1 MPLIHG
7 EQEEGQHHQNHAEGG
22 RTGINGI
29 SEQKEKRHSYKYRCP
44 KTDKLPACQAE
55 QHFGFDLGKVF
66 GNCYIRN
73 NCHLREKEK
82 RLPVWKDVFE
92 KIQLCSFSSR
102 LKRLG

>member
-7 EQEEGQHHQNHAEGG
+7 EQEEGHHYQNHAECG

-29 SEQKEKRHSYKYRCP
+29 SEQKEKRHSYKYRCSE
-44 KTDKLPACQAE
+44 TDKLPACQAE

-73 NCHLREKEK
+73 NCHLREKKNAFPCRKTFSED
-82 RLPVWKDVFE
+82 LVVF
-92 KIQLCSFSSR
+92 F
-102 LKRLG
+102 

>member
-7 EQEEGQHHQNHAEGG
+7 QQEKGHHYQNHAEGG
-22 RTGINGI
+22 RTGIDGV

-44 KTDKLPACQAE
+44 ETDKLPACQAE

-73 NCHLREKEK
+73 NCHLRGKEK
-82 RLPVWKDVFE
+82 RLPEGKDVFRR
-92 KIQLCSFSSR
+92 FSCVLSATA
-102 LKRLG
+102 

>member
-7 EQEEGQHHQNHAEGG
+7 QQEKGHHYQNHAEGG
-22 RTGINGI
+22 RTGINGV

-66 GNCYIRN
+66 GNCSYAIIVTSGKKKNAFQCGKTFFR
-73 NCHLREKEK
+73 K
-82 RLPVWKDVFE
+82 
-92 KIQLCSFSSR
+92 FSCALSAAV
-102 LKRLG
+102 